1 MTRVATAPAAAGKDQ
16 SADKEVMV
24 VVVMAM
30 TDELRKPR
38 MTVKYS
44 SVTGGVVMSRER
56 WLKRAI

>member
-24 VVVMAM
+24 VVVGMAM

-56 WLKRAI
+56 W